1 MAAVTIDDILR
12 LFQATD
18 ERIARMNEEAAKEAA
33 RSRAETEAEM
43 ARSRAETEA
52 EMARRHAETEAVM
65 ARSRAETD
73 AAMARSR
80 AETDAAL
87 RELSRRM
94 GHFSNQLGEFA
105 EGMVAPAGKR
115 LFAARGIP
123 VHAVARNVEGER
135 NGRAIEID
143 VLVIN
148 GEHVVAI
155 EVKSRPKVEHI
166 DEHLDRLAAFK
177 EVFPEYRDRKLIGAI
192 AGIVLDQEVARYAY
206 RRGLFV
212 LGQSGDGIT
221 ILNDDKFRPKEW

>member
-1 MAAVTIDDILR
+1 MTAAVTIEDILR

-18 ERIARMNEEAAKEAA
+18 ERIARMNEDAT
-33 RSRAETEAEM
+33 RRHAETEAAM

-52 EMARRHAETEAVM
+52 
-65 ARSRAETD
+65 
-73 AAMARSR
+73 AMARSR
-80 AETDAAL
+80 AATDAAL
-87 RELSRRM
+87 QDLSRRM
-94 GHFSNQLGEFA
+94 GRFSNQLGEFA

-115 LFAARGIP
+115 LFAERGIP

-135 NGRAIEID
+135 NGRTIEID

-148 GEHVVAI
+148 DGHVVAI
-155 EVKSRPKVEHI
+155 EVKSRPRIEHV

-177 EVFPEYRDRKLIGAI
+177 EVFPVYRDCTLLGGI
-192 AGIVLDQEVARYAY
+192 AGIVMDEEVARYAY

-221 ILNDDKFRPKEW
+221 ILNDDKFRPREW